1 MPSFG
6 PAFSQLVKITLDS
19 APTCP
24 VSTRE
29 VEMPSPQPQNALDE
43 NLELSVKE
51 LLERANLHPP
61 YGEHVI
67 DDLTPQEADD
77 FLTAVVS

>member
-1 MPSFG
+1 
-6 PAFSQLVKITLDS
+6 
-19 APTCP
+19 
-24 VSTRE
+24 
-29 VEMPSPQPQNALDE
+29 MPSPQPQNALDE

-67 DDLTPQEADD
+67 DDLTPQEAED
-77 FLTAVVS
+77 FLAAVLG